1 MFFAATRAF
10 SQLFSPAFRSVLF
23 KSLGLTIGLL
33 LVAIVALT
41 TLFGMFAALP
51 GWLEW
56 TIQILGGLGLVVG
69 SIFLIGPI
77 TGLIASLYLD
87 EIAAEIERADY
98 PNDPAGQPLGTVEGM
113 KVALKFG
120 LLVVGVNI
128 VVLFLLLVPGV
139 NIVAFFIANGYLLGR
154 EYFELAAL
162 RYMPLADAQALRRD
176 NRLRVFLSGLI
187 IAAMVSVPLLNLLT
201 PLFATAFMVH
211 SVKSVLPY
219 RSRPAESG

>member
-1 MFFAATRAF
+1 MFFAATKAF
-10 SQLFSPAFRSVLF
+10 SQLFSPPFRSVLF

-51 GWLEW
+51 GWVEW
-56 TIQILGGLGLVVG
+56 TIQILGGLGLLIG

-77 TGLIASLYLD
+77 TGLIASLHLD
-87 EIAAEIERADY
+87 EIAEEIERSDY
-98 PNDPAGQPLGTVEGM
+98 PNEPAGQALGTIEGM

-120 LLVVGVNI
+120 LLVIGVNI
-128 VVLFLLLVPGV
+128 LVLFLLLVPGV

-176 NRLRVFLSGLI
+176 HRLRVFLSGLI
-187 IAAMVSVPLLNLLT
+187 IAGMVSVPLLNLLT

-211 SVKSVLPY
+211 SVKSVLPH
-219 RSRPAESG
+219 RKDASPSP

>member
-1 MFFAATRAF
+1 MFFAATKAF
-10 SQLFSPAFRSVLF
+10 IQLFSPAFRSILF

-33 LVAIVALT
+33 IVAIVALT

-51 GWLEW
+51 GWMEW

-77 TGLIASLYLD
+77 TGLIASLHLD
-87 EIAAEIERADY
+87 DIAQEIERRDY
-98 PNDPAGQPLGTVEGM
+98 PNDPEGRALSTVEGL
-113 KVALKFG
+113 KVAVKFG
-120 LLVVGVNI
+120 LLVIGVNI
-128 VVLFLLLVPGV
+128 LVLFLLLVPGV
-139 NIVAFFIANGYLLGR
+139 NIVAFFVANGYLLGR

-162 RYMPLADAQALRRD
+162 RYMPLEEAQTLRQD

-187 IAAMVSVPLLNLLT
+187 IAGMISVPLLNLLT

-211 SVKSVLPY
+211 SVKSVRPY
-219 RSRPAESG
+219 TGRSKVGT